1 MLTLQKASAGSGKT
15 YALTRHFIHFLI
27 GIKPEG
33 TKSYRLRTDDEL
45 LDGIRRILAITFTNK
60 ATNEMQMRIIDK
72 LDDLANYNGSA
83 DKPDYIDDFM
93 REFNVPVQTISEIAG
108 KALKCL
114 LNNYSDFNVST
125 IDSFFQL
132 VLRTLAYE
140 CGVMDAYQVELESH
154 YVSRMGL
161 NAAID
166 AVDNPRDPDSREIRI
181 WLQRIMDNEEGTSWN
196 IFQKR
201 ESGYSNS
208 STPYQ
213 SLLADFQRID
223 NEDYRNI
230 RGELEKY
237 LENNTDLLDLYR
249 ELDDR
254 HVKEK
259 KRLYRIMTSEAQ
271 AVIDTAT
278 DPEQLAATRTDAGKP
293 FGAAQKVLRLKP
305 LSFKS
310 VTFLDP
316 DRFWGKKSIADK
328 VAKDNAWA
336 IRKDRYLKMQ
346 EAYEQWKASFGTLWE
361 SLRVSFPF
369 LGLLKAVSKRRL
381 EYLRENG
388 AVELGETSMI
398 LHDFIKDDDTPFVYE
413 RLGTLLDHLLI
424 DEFQDTSEM
433 QWVNLRPLVMES
445 LSRGNDNLI
454 IGDAKQSIYRFRN
467 AEPELINTRV
477 ETELNG
483 AFGVDT
489 VEIAGRNPSE
499 NANWRSD
506 PRIVEWNNSLFSY
519 IIHHLGE
526 IVSPDVPGRR
536 ESVARKFKELYGNVC
551 QIPQKKD
558 GGYVEV
564 RLMGRG
570 DNPED
575 EALARILDALKRGY
589 GMKDICILT
598 RTNTDGTAMV
608 ERLQQYNRERDPENP
623 DQPELEFISEQSLL
637 VESSVA
643 VRDVVTIL
651 EAINRSTQ
659 PKHKDDRE
667 NEYKGPGDIR
677 DLECHILLYRQM
689 HPDKSIDECLRCI
702 QNEVLDI
709 SPIINMLSEM
719 QTTALPALVE
729 AIIANFMAGEFRQ
742 LCVDQAAFLAAFQDA
757 VLEYCDGHPADLPSF
772 LEWWQRKKRSLAIS
786 SPEDMDAITI
796 MTTHKSKG
804 LEFPVVLITHPLS
817 DKTRLGD
824 YVSGKEWRWVPKED
838 LKIADST
845 LNDRFPPYVPVQ
857 VTEKLKDTSLRD
869 RLYDNYDLETMD
881 TLNLLYVALTRARNE
896 LYVYDRMPEK
906 DYADKPVRSL
916 GGFIMDYME
925 AETCDDG
932 TWHRDEWAHPAY
944 LSYPDSFDSEDGVT
958 VTYGE
963 KPSAEIVSARKRRE
977 QEKKAV
983 EALKRPEAESV
994 GVKGY
999 ISTPTPESIKC
1010 RVDNLTQYVDS
1021 EDYDDDDSRDPR
1033 SMGNVCH
1040 GIMERVV
1047 TLADLPREIRRA
1059 VILGLVPQ
1067 GASYVDKLSE
1077 RLHDA
1082 PAEVRRWFGGGCRV
1096 VTERPLL
1103 NHRNDMRRPDRIMI
1117 WPDGSADIVDYK
1129 FGKRMDR
1136 RHDAQVKRYVD
1147 YLKDTTRYTAVR
1159 GWLYYV
1165 FEEDPASQLV
1175 RVAD

>member
-27 GIKPEG
+27 AVKPEG
-33 TKSYRLRTDDEL
+33 ASAYRLRTDDEI

-72 LDDLANYNGSA
+72 LDDLANYNGGP
-83 DKPDYIDDFM
+83 DRPDYLDDFM
-93 REFNVPVQTISEIAG
+93 KEFKVPAGKISEIAG
-108 KALKCL
+108 NALKML

-140 CGVMDAYQVELESH
+140 CGVMDAYQVELESN

-161 NAAID
+161 NGALD

-181 WLQRIMDNEEGTSWN
+181 WLQRIMDNEEGTAWN

-201 ESGYSNS
+201 ESGHPNS

-223 NEDYRNI
+223 NEEFRKI
-230 RGELEKY
+230 RGTLEEYLNDNTDILNLYNELEDKH
-237 LENNTDLLDLYR
+237 N
-249 ELDDR
+249 
-254 HVKEK
+254 KEK
-259 KRLYRIMTSEAQ
+259 RLHYRAMTAEAQ

-278 DPEQLAATRTDAGKP
+278 DPDQLTATRTDAGKP
-293 FGAAQKVLRLKP
+293 FGAARKILQLKP
-305 LSFKS
+305 LRFKS

-316 DRFWGKKSIADK
+316 DKFWGKKSIEAN
-328 VAKDNAWA
+328 VAKDSRWA
-336 IRKDRYLKMQ
+336 ARKEHYLKMQ
-346 EAYEQWKASFGTLWE
+346 EAYGLWQASFETLWE

-381 EYLRENG
+381 DYLRENG

-398 LHDFIKDDDTPFVYE
+398 LHKFIKDTDTPFVYE
-413 RLGTLLDHLLI
+413 RLGTMLNHLLI

-433 QWVNLRPLVMES
+433 QWVNLSPLVRES

-477 ETELNG
+477 ERELNG
-483 AFGVDT
+483 EFGDGA
-489 VEIAGRNPSE
+489 VEIAGHRPSE

-506 PRIVEWNNSLFSY
+506 PRIVEWNNSLFSF
-519 IIHHLGE
+519 IIRHLGE
-526 IVSPDVPGRR
+526 IVSPDDPERR
-536 ESVARKFKELYGNVC
+536 AAVARKFGDLYSNVC
-551 QIPQKKD
+551 QTPQRK
-558 GGYVEV
+558 GQGYVEV
-564 RLMGRG
+564 RVMGRG
-570 DNPED
+570 ENPED
-575 EALARILDALKRGY
+575 EALTKILDTLKRGY
-589 GMKDICILT
+589 SQKDICILT

-608 ERLQQYNRERDPENP
+608 ERLQRYNRERDPEDP
-623 DQPELEFISEQSLL
+623 DRPELEFISEQSLL
-637 VESSVA
+637 VASSVA

-651 EAINRSTQ
+651 EAINRSTM
-659 PKHKDDRE
+659 PRRNDGKEAEH
-667 NEYKGPGDIR
+667 KGPGDIR

-689 HPDKSIDECLRCI
+689 HPDKSIDECLKCI
-702 QNEVLDI
+702 QDEVLDV
-709 SPIINMLSEM
+709 SPIIDMLREM

-742 LCVDQAAFLAAFQDA
+742 LAIDQAAFLAAFQDA
-757 VLEYCDGHPADLPSF
+757 VIEYCDGHPADLPSF
-772 LEWWQRKKRSLAIS
+772 LAWWERKKRTLAIS
-786 SPEDMDAITI
+786 SPEDLDAIAI

-804 LEFPVVLITHPLS
+804 LEFPVVIITHPLS

-824 YVSGKEWRWVPKED
+824 FVSGKEWRWVPKSQ
-838 LKIADST
+838 LKLADKDID
-845 LNDRFPPYVPVQ
+845 DRFPPYVPVQ
-857 VTEKLKDTSLRD
+857 VTEKLKETSLRD
-869 RLYDNYDLETMD
+869 LLYENYDLETMD
-881 TLNLLYVALTRARNE
+881 TLNLLYVALTRAKSE

-916 GGFIMDYME
+916 AGFVLDFLE
-925 AETCDDG
+925 CDTCDG
-932 TWHRDEWAHPAY
+932 GRWRRDEWTPAEH
-944 LSYPDSFDSEDGVT
+944 LSWPDSYDSEDGVT

-963 KPSAEIVSARKRRE
+963 QPSAETVLARKRHE
-977 QEKKAV
+977 EEKKLA
-983 EALKRPEAESV
+983 ENSGHPEPEARNV
-994 GVKGY
+994 RGY
-999 ISTPTPESIKC
+999 MSAMPPESIKC

-1047 TLADLPREIRRA
+1047 TLSDLPREIRRA

-1147 YLKDTTRYTAVR
+1147 YLKDTTHYTAVR

-1165 FEEDPASQLV
+1165 FEDDPASQLV

>member
-33 TKSYRLRTDDEL
+33 AKSYRLRTDDEM

-72 LDDLANYNGSA
+72 LDDLANYNGGP
-83 DKPDYIDDFM
+83 DKPDYMDDFTK
-93 REFNVPVQTISEIAG
+93 EFGVPSAIISEIAG
-108 KALKCL
+108 KALKML

-140 CGVMDAYQVELESH
+140 CGVMDAYQVELESN

-196 IFQKR
+196 IFQKH
-201 ESGYSNS
+201 ESAYTNG

-230 RGELEKY
+230 RAELEKY
-237 LENNTDLLDLYR
+237 LENNTDLLNLYR
-249 ELDDR
+249 ELDEK

-259 KRLYRIMTSEAQ
+259 KRLYRTMTAEAQ

-278 DPEQLAATRTDAGKP
+278 DPGQLAATRTDAGKP
-293 FGAAQKVLRLKP
+293 FGAARKVLQLKP

-316 DRFWGKKSIADK
+316 DKFWGKKSIEDK
-328 VAKDNAWA
+328 VARESEWTV
-336 IRKDRYLKMQ
+336 RKEHYLKMQ

-413 RLGTLLDHLLI
+413 RLGTLLNHLLI

-477 ETELNG
+477 ESELNG
-483 AFGVDT
+483 AFGTDT
-489 VEIAGRNPSE
+489 VEIAGHKPSE

-506 PRIVEWNNSLFSY
+506 SRIVEWNNSLFSFM
-519 IIHHLGE
+519 IHRLGE
-526 IVSPDVPGRR
+526 IVAPEDPDRR
-536 ESVARKFKELYGNVC
+536 ESVARKFKDLYGNVC
-551 QIPQKKD
+551 QIPQKK
-558 GGYVEV
+558 GAGYVEI
-564 RLMGRG
+564 RLLGRG
-570 DNPED
+570 MNPED
-575 EALARILDALKRGY
+575 EALARILDTMKRGY
-589 GMKDICILT
+589 SQKDICILT
-598 RTNTDGTAMV
+598 RANSDGTAMV
-608 ERLQQYNRERDPENP
+608 ERLQQYNRERDRDNP

-651 EAINRSTQ
+651 QAINRSTM
-659 PKHKDDRE
+659 PKRRDDE
-667 NEYKGPGDIR
+667 DSEYKGPGDIR

-689 HPDKSIDECLRCI
+689 HPEKSIDECLKCI
-702 QNEVLDI
+702 QNEALDI
-709 SPIINMLSEM
+709 SPITDMLSDM

-772 LEWWQRKKRSLAIS
+772 LEWWERKKRSLAIS
-786 SPEDMDAITI
+786 SPEDVEAITI

-804 LEFPVVLITHPLS
+804 LEFPVVIITHPLS

-824 YVSGKEWRWVPKED
+824 YVSGKEWRWVARED
-838 LKIADST
+838 LRLTDRN

-881 TLNLLYVALTRARNE
+881 TLNLLYVALTRAKNE

-906 DYADKPVRSL
+906 DYADKPMRSL
-916 GGFIMDYME
+916 GGFILDFLDS
-925 AETCDDG
+925 ETCDG
-932 TWHRDEWAHPAY
+932 GKWRRDEWTDPEC
-944 LSYPDSFDSEDGVT
+944 LSYPDTFDAEEGVT

-963 KPSAEIVSARKRRE
+963 RPSAESVSARKLKD
-977 QEKKAV
+977 QEKKET
-983 EALKRPEAESV
+983 EAQKRPEAESV
-994 GVKGY
+994 SVRGY
-999 ISTPTPESIKC
+999 LSTPTPESIKC

-1040 GIMERVV
+1040 GIMERVL
-1047 TLADLPREIRRA
+1047 TLDDLPREIRRA

-1067 GASYVDKLSE
+1067 GASYVEKLAE
-1077 RLHDA
+1077 RLHNA
-1082 PAEVRRWFGGGCRV
+1082 PAEVRKWFGGGCRV

-1165 FEEDPASQLV
+1165 FEDDPASQVV